1 MPVSKRTCT
10 MLTADETRQTPETSF
25 EIRAKEILEK
35 AMLSHEWDVPL
46 AGAATDAA
54 EMSHVDLAYWFYK
67 LARPTLVA
75 ESGVPDALFASDKSV
90 VRLPAGFKQESALT
104 LSAAGDLMP
113 MDGIEAS
120 ANIIY
125 EKVRDILFDADISF
139 ANLEAPLTKEEFDN
153 CLVQGCDLPKGPIL
167 RNSFAM
173 FDALVR
179 HNDKSFHVLSIANN
193 HTFDLGV
200 EGIQTTRKALADNN
214 IVGIGTPES
223 RAEYGRANI
232 ITKADIKVGF
242 ISATFSLNDRN
253 PPENESYRVHTARLV
268 SKYVEP
274 ELELLNKQIGDCKRE
289 GCDFI
294 VASLH
299 WGYEFEFFPRSK
311 QIEAAHA
318 LVEEG
323 VDLILGHHPHVIQ
336 PVEYYR
342 TKRDPNRTAVIAY
355 SLGGLTFDE
364 WNAAPHLSLGLIL
377 KMKLSKG
384 MIDGNTR
391 TFIENIRPIP
401 VFHKAFHQG
410 ARRLLRVEKLD
421 DHTKIGAHEE
431 DHDFRRRINEMKRFA
446 DLVLTN
452 SISQ

>member
-1 MPVSKRTCT
+1 MQTT
-10 MLTADETRQTPETSF
+10 DEIHQTGETSF

-75 ESGVPDALFASDKSV
+75 ESGVRDALFASDKSV
-90 VRLPAGFKQESALT
+90 IQLPAGFKQESALT

-179 HNDKSFHVLSIANN
+179 HNDKSFDVLSVANN

-200 EGIQTTRKALADNN
+200 EGIETTRKVLVDNN
-214 IVGIGTPES
+214 IIGIGTPGS
-223 RAEYGRANI
+223 QAEYGRADI

-274 ELELLNKQIGDCKRE
+274 ELELLNKQIEDCKRE
-289 GCDFI
+289 GCDVI

-318 LVEEG
+318 LIEGG
-323 VDLILGHHPHVIQ
+323 VDLILGHHPHVVQ

-342 TKRDPNRTAVIAY
+342 TKRDPNRMAVIAY
-355 SLGGLTFDE
+355 SLGGLTYDQ
-364 WNAAPHLSLGLIL
+364 WDAAPHLALGLAL
-377 KMKLSKG
+377 RMNLSKG
-384 MIDGNTR
+384 IMDGTSR
-391 TFIENIRPIP
+391 TFIDNIRLVP
-401 VFHKAFHQG
+401 VFHKVFCQNG
-410 ARRLLRVEKLD
+410 RRTLRIEKLD
-421 DHTKIGAHEE
+421 DHLSEAVSLEE
-431 DHDFRRRINEMKRFA
+431 DKEFVGRVNKMKCYA
-446 DLVLTN
+446 DLVLGKWAT
-452 SISQ
+452 

>member
-1 MPVSKRTCT
+1 MRNALPPS
-10 MLTADETRQTPETSF
+10 DETRQTSETSF
-25 EIRAKEILEK
+25 EMKAKEILER

-54 EMSHVDLAYWFYK
+54 EMNHVDLAYWFYK
-67 LARPTLVA
+67 LERPTLKA
-75 ESGVPDALFASDKSV
+75 ESNVPDALFANDKSV

-120 ANIIY
+120 TNIIY
-125 EKVRDILFDADISF
+125 EKVRDILFDVDISF
-139 ANLEAPLTKEEFDN
+139 ANLEAPVTKEKFDSCPTQN
-153 CLVQGCDLPKGPIL
+153 CDLPKGPIL

-179 HNDKSFHVLSIANN
+179 HNDKSFDVLSVANN
-193 HTFDLGV
+193 HSFDLGV
-200 EGIQTTRKALADNN
+200 EGIETTRQLITANN

-223 RAEYGRANI
+223 PAEYGRAHI
-232 ITKADIKVGF
+232 ITKAGIKVGF

-253 PPENESYRVHTARLV
+253 PPVNESYRVHTARLV

-274 ELELLNKQIGDCKRE
+274 EFELLNKQIGDCKRE

-299 WGYEFEFFPRSK
+299 WGYEFEFFPRTK
-311 QIEAAHA
+311 QIETAHA
-318 LVEEG
+318 LIEQG

-355 SLGGLTFDE
+355 SLGGLTYDE
-364 WNAAPHLSLGLIL
+364 WNAAPHLSLGLVL

-384 MIDGNTR
+384 IMDGNSR
-391 TFIENIRPIP
+391 TFIENIRPVP
-401 VFHKAFHQG
+401 VFHQAFHQG
-410 ARRLLRVEKLD
+410 ARRVVRIEKLE
-421 DHTKIGAHEE
+421 DHLTEEGSHEE
-431 DHDFRRRINEMKRFA
+431 DHEFKRRMNEMKRYA
-446 DLVLTN
+446 DLVLAN
-452 SISQ
+452 SISY